1 MISSILKFLYILFLF
16 VIMTPGVLVK
26 LPKKELLLPQTI
38 GHGILFTIILC
49 LSKKYMMPN
58 YSKDL
63 IL

>member
-1 MISSILKFLYILFLF
+1 
-16 VIMTPGVLVK
+16 MTPGVLVK